1 MAMILGIWHFVC
13 KSHVDVKRV
22 YCRFG
27 NAVADPTA
35 RTALKSMTAAS
46 IEEMQ
51 ADTRDA
57 NDRGET
63 EHCLLLDNVQ
73 EYDQVYEPG
82 LGRQSRLKV
91 GTAGTKVKLQGCA
104 PGAFSAQDYYTR
116 VARKEHKTMTVRS
129 LIDDI
134 DWDHE
139 ARVKRLHWTRVL
151 ADYVPQLHPYRKE
164 ISGLFRSAP
173 IAKRRM
179 PADHSPTQFQPLM
192 LNSERETESQGMMRA
207 VEDFDRQIGVDVEKN
222 PDLLSWI
229 RGDGASY
236 AQILRLSR
244 YTAPI
249 GNFRNKIATPEIW
262 HTGATDLNSIAE
274 NHYGPAT
281 SSDPSS
287 LSKASTC
294 AGLKR
299 PSNLKSCDY
308 YPTVRSL
315 TLIWT
320 AHVLDCWRFVL
331 SSF

>member
-1 MAMILGIWHFVC
+1 
-13 KSHVDVKRV
+13 
-22 YCRFG
+22 
-27 NAVADPTA
+27 
-35 RTALKSMTAAS
+35 
-46 IEEMQ
+46 
-51 ADTRDA
+51 
-57 NDRGET
+57 
-63 EHCLLLDNVQ
+63 
-73 EYDQVYEPG
+73 
-82 LGRQSRLKV
+82 
-91 GTAGTKVKLQGCA
+91 
-104 PGAFSAQDYYTR
+104 
-116 VARKEHKTMTVRS
+116 MTVRS

-139 ARVKRLHWTRVL
+139 AHVKRLHWTRVL

-164 ISGLFRSAP
+164 ISSLFRSAP

-294 AGLKR
+294 AGLKC